1 MNTNSD
7 LAKTKKGYAKIQNCC
22 RQALRDG
29 YHYVWIDTCC
39 IDKSSSAEL
48 SEAINSMYKWYAK
61 AKVCYAYL
69 NDVESTQDPRDN
81 DSSFRT
87 SEWFRRGWTLQ
98 ELIAP
103 KSVVFLAKDWVQ
115 IGSKRSLAD
124 VVEVITKVDEKVLV
138 ENLGGGVS
146 VAKRLSWAANRKTT
160 RGEDMAYSL
169 MGLFGVH
176 MPTLYGEG
184 RYKAFTRLQ
193 EEILRVSNDHSIF
206 AWRLSIFDEGGLL
219 AASPSQFANS
229 AQFSPIGYQEFD
241 SKFQIS
247 EKVLSKSGNFTARPD
262 YAVTNFGI
270 RIQLPLEKDSSS
282 PNENIWRAYLA
293 CVHGEEKAWTWIYL
307 KKQPHKP
314 LGHYFRPS
322 YSAGIGY
329 AKEIDVSS
337 ITIEE
342 IYIARQDIPDGL
354 HTMKKQCRFV
364 VKMPID
370 PRFKFCECYPH
381 DTLSFSG
388 NKWVTQLGLK
398 PGVFQTVLFRNASTG
413 DAFAAVFGGYNK
425 RPWSDIWTGRS
436 MKTAKEIHDHYDSN
450 VSEMEALRRRGQD
463 WVKKPLSTENGRS
476 VILTV
481 REGEL
486 AVPKD
491 IVFRHFLRVY
501 TINITLQ

>member
-7 LAKTKKGYAKIQNCC
+7 LAKTKEGYTKIQNCC

-29 YHYVWIDTCC
+29 YDHVWIDTCC

-48 SEAINSMYKWYAK
+48 SEAINSMYKWYAR

-69 NDVESTQDPRDN
+69 NDVESTQDPRDKR
-81 DSSFRT
+81 SSFKK
-87 SEWFRRGWTLQ
+87 SEWFKRGWTLQ

-103 KSVVFLAKDWVQ
+103 KSVLFLAKDWVQ

-124 VVEVITKVDEKVLV
+124 VVEAITKVDEKVLV
-138 ENLGGGVS
+138 ENLGSEIS
-146 VAKRLSWAANRKTT
+146 VAKKLSWAANRKTT
-160 RGEDMAYSL
+160 RNEDMAYSL

-206 AWRLSIFDEGGLL
+206 AWWLDPFEEGGLL
-219 AASPSQFANS
+219 AASPSNFAHS

-247 EKVLSKSGNFTARPD
+247 EKVLSKSRNFTARPD

-270 RIQLPLEKDSSS
+270 RIQLPLEKDSSN
-282 PNENIWRAYLA
+282 PHRDIWRAYLA
-293 CVHGEEKAWTWIYL
+293 CAHGEEKAWTWIYL
-307 KKQPHKP
+307 RKQPHKP
-314 LGHYFRPS
+314 LGHYYRS
-322 YSAGIGY
+322 VYATGIGY

-342 IYIARQDIPDGL
+342 IYIAMPDGPDDGL
-354 HTMKKQCRFV
+354 YTMQTEYKFI

-370 PRFKFCECYPH
+370 PCFKFCGCYPH
-381 DTLSFSG
+381 NTLRFG
-388 NKWVTQLGLK
+388 DNEWVARLKAK
-398 PGVFQTVLFRNASTG
+398 PGIFQTILFRNASTG
-413 DAFAAVFGGYNK
+413 DAFAAIFGEYNE
-425 RPWSDIWTGRS
+425 RAWSDIWIGRS
-436 MKTAKEIHDHYDSN
+436 METAKEIHDHYDSN
-450 VSEMEALRRRGQD
+450 VGEMETLQRRGQD
-463 WVKKPLSTENGRS
+463 WVKKPLSTEDGRS
-476 VILTV
+476 VLLTV
-481 REGEL
+481 REEDSWDWKS
-486 AVPKD
+486 AAT
-491 IVFRHFLRVY
+491 IY